1 MFNPLRD
8 DRRLAELRLAVLDR
22 SPVAGLTHCHYKY
35 PARFSPRFVS
45 AVLKEFS
52 VPGDLVLDPY
62 MGGGTTIVEAV
73 ASGRRAVGCDLNSL
87 AVFVARAKTI
97 RLTDLDER
105 QIHAWA
111 LAVVPN
117 LSYHDTDHRI
127 NEALCEKRTRNLH
140 LPHARP
146 IKKFIALALVSLD
159 ALDSVQAKEFARCA
173 LLNVSQWALNGRKKP
188 VVLSDFRARLTHVA
202 IDMLQASASLRSA
215 MQAFGHSEASSY
227 LIHDSAENL
236 ACHSPFSN
244 GDRADVVITSPPY
257 PGVHML
263 YHRWQ
268 VDGRRETPAPYWIAD
283 CLDGQGE
290 AFYTFGTRKD
300 HRQSEY
306 FKQSFRTLESIR
318 SVMKDGAVMAQ
329 MIAFS
334 NPRSQLKRYLDNMS
348 KAGFKEIRTG
358 TGRPARAWRD
368 VPGRSWHASLQGST
382 HSARE
387 VALFH
392 VAA

>member
-1 MFNPLRD
+1 MFNPERD
-8 DRRLAELRLAVLDR
+8 DRRLAELRLAALDV

-35 PARFSPRFVS
+35 PARFSPKFVS

-52 VPGDLVLDPY
+52 KPGDLVLDPY
-62 MGGGTTIVEAV
+62 MGGGTTIVEAM
-73 ASGRRAVGCDLNSL
+73 AGGRRAVGCDLNSL
-87 AVFVARAKTI
+87 AVFVTRAKTTS
-97 RLTDLDER
+97 LTNMDER
-105 QIHAWA
+105 QICAWA
-111 LAVVPN
+111 TAVVPS
-117 LSYHDTDHRI
+117 LSYHDTDHRLK
-127 NEALCEKRTRNLH
+127 EALCEKRTRNLH

-173 LLNVSQWALNGRKKP
+173 LLNASQWALNGRKKH
-188 VVLSDFRARLTHVA
+188 VALSDFRARLTRVSLE
-202 IDMLQASASLRSA
+202 MLQASASLRSA
-215 MQAFGHSEASSY
+215 KQASCQSDVFSS

-236 ACHSPFSN
+236 SSHYPFSS
-244 GDRADVVITSPPY
+244 GDRADLVVTSPPY
-257 PGVHML
+257 PGVHIL

-268 VDGRRETPAPYWIAD
+268 VNGRRETPAPYWIAN
-283 CLDGQGE
+283 CLDGKGE
-290 AFYTFGTRKD
+290 SYYTFGTRKENQHD
-300 HRQSEY
+300 EY
-306 FKQSFRTLESIR
+306 FKQSLRTLESIR

-334 NPRSQLKRYLDNMS
+334 KPRSQLKRYLDNMS
-348 KAGFKEIRTG
+348 KAGFKEIRTSS
-358 TGRPARAWRD
+358 GRPARAWRD

-392 VAA
+392 VAV

>member
-1 MFNPLRD
+1 
-8 DRRLAELRLAVLDR
+8 
-22 SPVAGLTHCHYKY
+22 
-35 PARFSPRFVS
+35 
-45 AVLKEFS
+45 
-52 VPGDLVLDPY
+52 
-62 MGGGTTIVEAV
+62 
-73 ASGRRAVGCDLNSL
+73 
-87 AVFVARAKTI
+87 VFVTRAKTI
-97 RLTDLDER
+97 RLTEVDER
-105 QIHAWA
+105 QVQAWA
-111 LAVVPN
+111 VAVVPN
-117 LSYHDTDHRI
+117 LSYHDTDGRLK
-127 NEALCEKRTRNLH
+127 EALCEKRTRNLH

-173 LLNVSQWALNGRKKP
+173 LLNVSQWALNGRKKQ
-188 VVLSDFRARLTHVA
+188 VALSDFRLRLTQVVLE
-202 IDMLQASASLRSA
+202 MLQASASLQRAVHGSC
-215 MQAFGHSEASSY
+215 QSPTS

-236 ACHSPFSN
+236 LSHSPFSN
-244 GDRADVVITSPPY
+244 GERADLVITSPPY

-283 CLDGQGE
+283 CLDGKGE
-290 AFYTFGTRKD
+290 AYYTFGARKD
-300 HRQSEY
+300 DRQDEY

-334 NPRSQLKRYLDNMS
+334 SPRSQLKRYLDNMAR
-348 KAGFKEIRTG
+348 AGFREVRTQ

>member
-1 MFNPLRD
+1 MFNPGRD
-8 DRRLAELRLAVLDR
+8 DRRFAELRLAALDT
-22 SPVAGLTHCHYKY
+22 SPVSGLTHCHYKY
-35 PARFSPRFVS
+35 PARFSPKFVS

-52 VPGDLVLDPY
+52 KPGDLVLDPY
-62 MGGGTTIVEAV
+62 MGGGTTIVEAI

-87 AVFVARAKTI
+87 AVFVTRAKTI
-97 RLTDLDER
+97 KLTSLDER
-105 QIHAWA
+105 KIYAWA
-111 LAVVPN
+111 TSVVPS
-117 LSYHDTDHRI
+117 LSYHDTDYRVK
-127 NEALCEKRTRNLH
+127 EALCEKRTRNLH

-159 ALDSVQAKEFARCA
+159 ALDSLQAKDFARCA
-173 LLNVSQWALNGRKKP
+173 LLNVSQWALNGRRTQ
-188 VVLSDFRARLTHVA
+188 VALSDFRMRLTQVA
-202 IDMLQASASLRSA
+202 LDMLQASASLRSA
-215 MQAFGHSEASSY
+215 MEVSRHVDAFSS

-236 ACHSPFSN
+236 ASHSPFST
-244 GDRADVVITSPPY
+244 GERADLVVTSPPY
-257 PGVHML
+257 PGVHIL

-268 VDGRRETPAPYWIAD
+268 VNGRRETPAPYWIAD
-283 CLDGQGE
+283 CLDGNGE
-290 AFYTFGTRKD
+290 SYYTFGTRKEER
-300 HRQSEY
+300 HSEY
-306 FKQSFRTLESIR
+306 FKQSLRTLESIR

-329 MIAFS
+329 IIAFS

-348 KAGFKEIRTG
+348 KAGFKEVCTS

-387 VALFH
+387 VALLH